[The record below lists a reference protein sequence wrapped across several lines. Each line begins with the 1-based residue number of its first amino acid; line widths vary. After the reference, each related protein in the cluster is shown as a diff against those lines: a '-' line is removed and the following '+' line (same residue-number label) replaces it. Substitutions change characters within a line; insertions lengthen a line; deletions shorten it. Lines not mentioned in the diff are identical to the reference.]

1 MTKTDAT
8 KTAVTQADVTK
19 TDATKKSN
27 TKRGVEDVD
36 GNRMSA
42 ARRHLMSWGVGRALP
57 GRPGQEDAG
66 AATVVL
72 ENPRHLAEVLG
83 SDLVGPHTVVLT
95 PGRAPE
101 RADVPG
107 PLVVGYQ
114 GSLSEPGGDL
124 SIDDSF
130 FLQTQD
136 YATSAYMSVI
146 GATLV
151 RVTEE
156 ADFEAFLADADRA
169 RAEGEFAAFATDP
182 AVQLADV
189 SALGAGPASD
199 GPATRL
205 YVGEEGGLS
214 TSPWGRRLGVLGD
227 GFASVVAAWDRAN
240 AETAHPCAV
249 ALGDT
254 VPEDVRTAALT
265 ERPWLGRYLAA
276 LAAVRELRARGLD
289 GVRVSGFGGR
299 LAPDPAGTSGAAG
312 PSGAADADDAGLPLL
327 LWTDE
332 AAYVHAPG
340 AGRTF
345 RVGLQAGVLA
355 ETLLVCGS
363 LDAAAEHAD
372 RDRLR
377 EVEAFFAEAGVEL
390 RSAGLL
396 GAGA

>member
-1 MTKTDAT
+1 MD
-8 KTAVTQADVTK
+8 Q
-19 TDATKKSN
+19 
-27 TKRGVEDVD
+27 
-36 GNRMSA
+36 NRMSA
-42 ARRHLMSWGVGRALP
+42 TRRHLMSWGVGRALP
-57 GRPGQEDAG
+57 GHAAERHTG

-72 ENPRHLAEVLG
+72 EDPRHLTAVLG
-83 SDLVGPHTVVLT
+83 SDLAGPHSVVLT
-95 PGRAPE
+95 PGTAPE
-101 RADVPG
+101 HPDVPG

-124 SIDDSF
+124 SVDDSF

-169 RAEGEFAAFATDP
+169 RAEGEFAAFVTDP

-189 SALGAGPASD
+189 CALGAGPAGD

-205 YVGEEGGLS
+205 YVGQEGELS
-214 TSPWGRRLGVLGD
+214 TSPWGGRLGGPGD
-227 GFASVVAAWDRAN
+227 GFASAVAAWNRADTD
-240 AETAHPCAV
+240 AAHPGAV
-249 ALGDT
+249 ALGGT
-254 VPEDVRTAALT
+254 VPEGVRSAALT

-276 LAAVRELRARGLD
+276 LDAVRELRARGLD
-289 GVRVSGFGGR
+289 GIRVSGFGER
-299 LAPDPAGTSGAAG
+299 LAPAPAG
-312 PSGAADADDAGLPLL
+312 PSAAADTDDAGLPLL

-345 RVGLQAGVLA
+345 RVGRQAGELV

-372 RDRLR
+372 RDRLG
-377 EVEAFFAEAGVEL
+377 EVEAFFAGAGVPL
-390 RSAGLL
+390 RSTGLL
-396 GAGA
+396 GAGT

>member
-1 MTKTDAT
+1 M
-8 KTAVTQADVTK
+8 
-19 TDATKKSN
+19 
-27 TKRGVEDVD
+27 D

-42 ARRHLMSWGVGRALP
+42 ARRHLMSWGVGRA
-57 GRPGQEDAG
+57 RPGGPEGRHAG

-72 ENPRHLAEVLG
+72 EEPRHLAEVLG
-83 SDLVGPHTVVLT
+83 SDLVGPHTVVLV

-101 RADVPG
+101 NQDVPG
-107 PLVVGYQ
+107 PFVVGYQ

-136 YATSAYMSVI
+136 YATSPYMSVI

-156 ADFEAFLADADRA
+156 ADFDAFLADADRA
-169 RAEGEFAAFATDP
+169 RTEGGFAAFVTDP

-189 SALGAGPASD
+189 SALGAGPAGD

-205 YVGEEGGLS
+205 YVGQGRELS
-214 TSPWGRRLGVLGD
+214 TSPWGSRLGLPED
-227 GFASVVAAWDRAN
+227 GFASVADAWDRAN
-240 AETAHPCAV
+240 TGAAHPCAV
-249 ALGDT
+249 ALGDA
-254 VPEDVRTAALT
+254 VPEDVRAAALT

-276 LAAVRELRARGLD
+276 LAAVRELRARGLE

-299 LAPDPAGTSGAAG
+299 LAPAPAG
-312 PSGAADADDAGLPLL
+312 PSRPADADDAGLPLL

-332 AAYVHAPG
+332 AAYVHAPA

-345 RVGLQAGVLA
+345 RVGLGAGALV

-363 LDAAAEHAD
+363 LDAAAEHAG
-372 RDRLR
+372 RDRLA
-377 EVEAFFAEAGVEL
+377 EVEAFFAGVGVPL
-390 RSAGLL
+390 RSSGLL
-396 GAGA
+396 GAGT